1 MSDSMSLLQKIH
13 DMEMEL
19 MCLRERVS
27 DLETEVEV
35 LTEKPDPHR
44 ELSPVCGFD
53 VTFGDEEFESDE
65 TEY

>member
-1 MSDSMSLLQKIH
+1 MSEITDLLQRLH
-13 DMEMEL
+13 DMEMDL

-35 LTEKPDPHR
+35 LAEKPDPLR

-53 VTFGDEEFESDE
+53 VTFSDGFDEEE